1 MLSEYHDRTG
11 KTWCKPA
18 DKLLANNRKPIMFD
32 GRPDWCPLV
41 ELPEKH
47 GRLIDADELEEL
59 FRELIGSIAKKPEM
73 TPVLEHMV
81 RASAMVV
88 DMIEDASTVIEA
100 EG

>member
-1 MLSEYHDRTG
+1 MSVLIKGMEIPKECRECMLSEYHDSTG

-47 GRLIDADELEEL
+47 GDLIDADELFAES
-59 FRELIGSIAKKPEM
+59 RKDGAYGYIDSKQI
-73 TPVLEHMV
+73 H
-81 RASAMVV
+81 
-88 DMIEDASTVIEA
+88 DAPIVIEA
-100 EG
+100 ED